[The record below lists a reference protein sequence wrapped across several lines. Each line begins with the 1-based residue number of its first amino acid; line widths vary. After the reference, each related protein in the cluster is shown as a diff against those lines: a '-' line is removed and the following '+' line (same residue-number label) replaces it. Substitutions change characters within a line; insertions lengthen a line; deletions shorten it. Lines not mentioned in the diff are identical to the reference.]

1 MEGEFLRGV
10 VHGKATYYLDNGTR
24 CSSVKKEPRNWN
36 LFLDSRFIGLFRKGV
51 PHGRA
56 LVIGEDGKQVKVH
69 MQIFGTI
76 EHIIEHLLST
86 FMIEGVGRVLLS
98 RPAWEAGSWTWTSRY
113 NGEEGNN
120 SFRKKTRWKLTCAVK
135 LFLFQNEL
143 RLRRMS
149 LQFSD

>member
-1 MEGEFLRGV
+1 MGRPLTTLTMAQGAR
-10 VHGKATYYLDNGTR
+10 L
-24 CSSVKKEPRNWN
+24 KKNQEIEPI
-36 LFLDSRFIGLFRKGV
+36 SRFIGLFRKGV

-98 RPAWEAGSWTWTSRY
+98 RPA
-113 NGEEGNN
+113 
-120 SFRKKTRWKLTCAVK
+120 
-135 LFLFQNEL
+135 
-143 RLRRMS
+143 
-149 LQFSD
+149 